1 MQYYNIKSG
10 SLILPLFL
18 FGSGIMKNIYNDY
31 LAEKF
36 QHYLEIY
43 KNMVSINSW
52 TDNKS
57 GVEDL
62 SSYTAEIFHELGF
75 KSEKISSVNP
85 EYAGHLILSCSA
97 DKTVKNKIGFVSH
110 LDTVFSPEEEIR
122 NDFNWKIEGDRIYGP
137 GTNDIKGGT
146 LVIYMILDALKK
158 ISPEVFNSVNW
169 MIMLDASEETESDDF
184 GNICRDKLS
193 GSDACLIYESGNIA
207 GDKMQL
213 VTSRKGR
220 AVFKIETHG
229 KGSHA
234 GSAHESGASA
244 LLEMAEAVKQVE
256 SFTDYKKSLTFNT
269 GIVKGGSAL
278 NRVPHYA
285 EAFVEMRAFS
295 PDVFSEGKKKIL
307 NLNEKGKVISGDG
320 RFTCSV
326 SAELIRENP
335 AWPENQQTIS
345 LLKIFETAGSLIG
358 YKIIPEAR
366 GGLSDGNFL
375 WEHFPVID
383 GLGPSG
389 DNCHCSEKSADGNKD
404 QEYANMSSFIPKALL
419 SIHAILEI
427 TGQKQ

>member
-1 MQYYNIKSG
+1 
-10 SLILPLFL
+10 
-18 FGSGIMKNIYNDY
+18 MKNLFNDY
-31 LAEKF
+31 LAGKF
-36 QHYLEIY
+36 PDYLEIY
-43 KNMVSINSW
+43 KKMVSINSW

-57 GVEDL
+57 GVEEL
-62 SSYTAEIFHELGF
+62 SSYTAEIFRELGF
-75 KSEKISSVNP
+75 TSEKIPSVNP
-85 EYAGHLILSCSA
+85 EYANHLVLYRNA
-97 DKTVKNKIGFVSH
+97 ENYGKNKIGFVSH
-110 LDTVFSPEEEIR
+110 LDTVFSPEEEAE
-122 NDFNWKIEGDRIYGP
+122 NDFKWKIEGDRIYGP

-158 ISPEVFNSVNW
+158 TSPEYFNSVNW

-184 GNICRDKLS
+184 GNICREKLS
-193 GSDACLIYESGNIA
+193 GADACLIYESGNIA
-207 GDKMQL
+207 GNGMQL

-220 AVFKIETHG
+220 AVFKIETYG

-234 GSAHESGASA
+234 GSAHESGANA
-244 LLEMAEAVKQVE
+244 MLEMAEVIKQIE

-295 PDVFSEGKKKIL
+295 PDVFLEGKKKIL
-307 NLNEKGKVISGDG
+307 NLNGSGKVKNGDG
-320 RFTCSV
+320 NFTCSV
-326 SAELIRENP
+326 SVELLRENP
-335 AWPENQQTIS
+335 AWPENQKTIS
-345 LLKIFETAGSLIG
+345 LLKKFETAGDSIG

-427 TGQKQ
+427 TGRKQ